1 MSDLRTCMGISSMV
15 DIIRYN
21 RLCWFAHLKC
31 MDEEKWPRKIL
42 NFKVN
47 GNLPR
52 AAQRKNRL
60 TTLKVTLINC
70 DYQLLWLKIMLNG
83 EMQSNHPDLLRS
95 SILAVREKDV
105 KLDSK

>member
-47 GNLPR
+47 GNYPR
-52 AAQRKNRL
+52 GRPKKKWFDNIR
-60 TTLKVTLINC
+60 
-70 DYQLLWLKIMLNG
+70 
-83 EMQSNHPDLLRS
+83 SDL
-95 SILAVREKDV
+95 D
-105 KLDSK
+105 KL